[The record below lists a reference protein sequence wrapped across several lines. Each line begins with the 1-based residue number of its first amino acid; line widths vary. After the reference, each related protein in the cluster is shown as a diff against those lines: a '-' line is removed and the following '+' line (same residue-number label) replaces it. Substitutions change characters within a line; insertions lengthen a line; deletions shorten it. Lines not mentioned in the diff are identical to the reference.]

1 MYAIVTLC
9 DTPTGGTLLGVA
21 VFPLYCSRQRVQ
33 GEARLALIFL
43 VRCAIWG
50 CCALWLLVPSGSL
63 RGVLRGVESLACAL
77 GCLRRE
83 NQRGAR
89 TARFSWAFGSY
100 GGRAVLRGF
109 CGGAIFLLSW
119 LCPWLVAR
127 LQGRVFS

>member
-1 MYAIVTLC
+1 M
-9 DTPTGGTLLGVA
+9 
-21 VFPLYCSRQRVQ
+21 FPLYCSRQRVQ

-50 CCALWLLVPSGSL
+50 CCALWLLAPSGSL
-63 RGVLRGVESLACAL
+63 CGVLRGVESLACAL

-119 LCPWLVAR
+119 MCPWLVAR
-127 LQGRVFS
+127 LWGACFLVGCAVRVVFSYAFSRE